1 MPELHVIKNLW
12 VEDNKKF
19 VLNCACFWLKIGKT
33 QGDTP
38 WEKLSWAL
46 LLPEEQIF

>member
-1 MPELHVIKNLW
+1 MLVPQDIKNLW
-12 VEDNKKF
+12 DSDKKRF
-19 VLNCACFWLKIGKT
+19 VLNCACFCAKIGK

-46 LLPEEQIF
+46 LLPEELIF